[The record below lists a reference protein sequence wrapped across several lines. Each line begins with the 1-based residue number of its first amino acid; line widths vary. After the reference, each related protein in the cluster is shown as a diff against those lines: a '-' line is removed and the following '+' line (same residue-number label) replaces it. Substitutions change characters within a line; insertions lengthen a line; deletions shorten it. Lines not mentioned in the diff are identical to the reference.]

1 MGCPNY
7 LLISGMAKQVGPFK
21 ITGCYDHICFY
32 KMDGEYY
39 ARMKSSLTGKRVKKD
54 PAFRRTMEY
63 AGLLGQASKIASVV
77 YRGLTMKKREKGS
90 YRKLTG
96 QAMQLLKAGKTK
108 EEILLLLQPG
118 KRVEHKADN
127 IKKKP
132 AAPSFLFANEI
143 FHQLFSAPLWGNE
156 KVTEEIPP

>member
-1 MGCPNY
+1 
-7 LLISGMAKQVGPFK
+7 MAKQAGPFK

-32 KMDGEYY
+32 KMDGIYY

-63 AGLLGQASKIASVV
+63 AGLLGQASKIASAV
-77 YRGLTMKKREKGS
+77 YRDSAMKKKEKGS

-108 EEILLLLQPG
+108 EEILLLLRPA
-118 KRVEHKADN
+118 KRVDIKAAR
-127 IKKKP
+127 IKKEP
-132 AAPSFLFANEI
+132 AAPSFLFADEIIHKIFSTPLLMNET
-143 FHQLFSAPLWGNE
+143 
-156 KVTEEIPP
+156 VTGKMPP